1 MSVVGAA
8 YDELFCEVRMERA
21 ARCARGEPMDPALE
35 REQWAAVFAV
45 LQAYT
50 SRENLNQQHESV
62 SAFPVEV
69 ADFIGATLEELLS
82 GRMPETFKA
91 LGRSGAPTYPRVVR
105 SAIDTAVLYAN
116 AAHVSLVIDRA
127 PARTVQALFNISA
140 RTWKDWRSKA
150 NRERTKPE
158 NFRAGEGLEDARR
171 SALLVRALHRAA
183 REYEILGRPDYPQ
196 GGGQPNPSF

>member
-21 ARCARGEPMDPALE
+21 ERCARGEVMDPALE
-35 REQWAAVFAV
+35 REQWAAVLAV

-50 SRENLNQQHESV
+50 SQENLTQQREPV

-69 ADFIGATLEELLS
+69 ADFIGMALEELLS

-91 LGRSGAPTYPRVVR
+91 LGRSGAPTYSRIVR

-116 AAHVSLVIDRA
+116 AARVGLVIDHA
-127 PARTVQALFNISA
+127 PAKTVQALFNISE

-150 NRERTKPE
+150 NQERAKPE
-158 NFRAGEGLEDARR
+158 NFRVGQGLEDARR

-196 GGGQPNPSF
+196 GGANKP